1 MPDGEKE
8 TRELNVLPHP
18 FSWTAD
24 LDLAEASAATA
35 STEMVLPTL
44 ENPTGY
50 QSSHVGDPRFK
61 KHAENISKAEI
72 RNAEFPI
79 AINPRF

>member
-1 MPDGEKE
+1 MPDGVKE

-44 ENPTGY
+44 ENPTGH

-61 KHAENISKAEI
+61 NTQRIYLK
-72 RNAEFPI
+72 
-79 AINPRF
+79 PRSEMLSSL